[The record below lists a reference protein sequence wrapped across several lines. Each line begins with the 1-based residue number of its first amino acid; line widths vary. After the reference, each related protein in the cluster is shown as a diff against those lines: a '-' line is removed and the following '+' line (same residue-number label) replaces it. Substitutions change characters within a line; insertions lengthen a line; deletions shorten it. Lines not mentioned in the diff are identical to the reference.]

1 MSRTRKKQK
10 TRTQSEGVKL
20 PVKCP
25 KCNEIGLV
33 LLYDYGAHEM
43 NLLCEIREDTEGR
56 FIESCHEIVFRHP
69 LTEDEFHALCHQ
81 PLIREN
87 YFVLESF
94 LNT

>member
-1 MSRTRKKQK
+1 
-10 TRTQSEGVKL
+10 
-20 PVKCP
+20 
-25 KCNEIGLV
+25 
-33 LLYDYGAHEM
+33 M